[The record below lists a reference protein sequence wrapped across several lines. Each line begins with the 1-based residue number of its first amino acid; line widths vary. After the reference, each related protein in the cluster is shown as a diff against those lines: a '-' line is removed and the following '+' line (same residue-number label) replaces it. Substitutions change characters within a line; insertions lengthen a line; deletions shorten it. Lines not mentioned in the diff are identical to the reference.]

1 MDSNRSVRVGP
12 SAAVI
17 GAILV
22 APLLFLSSGTTRRTR
37 ASSDYAVLFGVLW
50 LLPTAF
56 VMMAMPIM
64 RGFSS
69 GQTAPQRPAA
79 LALRIALLVVVAVM
93 WLSIVSDQLP
103 CFMGKPNCD

>member
-1 MDSNRSVRVGP
+1 MRVGP

-22 APLLFLSSGTTRRTR
+22 APLLFLELRNNRPNSR
-37 ASSDYAVLFGVLW
+37 ASDNAVLFGVLW

-56 VMMAMPIM
+56 VMMAMPII
-64 RGFSS
+64 RVFRS
-69 GQTAPQRPAA
+69 GQTTPQRPAA

>member
-22 APLLFLSSGTTRRTR
+22 APLLFVELRNNTPNSR

-56 VMMAMPIM
+56 VMMAMPM
-64 RGFSS
+64 LEVPLCSR
-69 GQTAPQRPAA
+69 
-79 LALRIALLVVVAVM
+79 LLNRC
-93 WLSIVSDQLP
+93 SR
-103 CFMGKPNCD
+103 